1 MLDDHKHKH
10 AVHEFDGIVENRV
23 STPPVY
29 FNILFYGLIIWGIA
43 FCAYYLLSGWSSEAE
58 FQEKMAAHT
67 GTLEQIQAQA
77 QPLAQPQTQAG
88 ETAAAAARPSAQP
101 LDGEALYAAECS
113 ACHGQDATGGFGPDL
128 TAASYQH
135 GKSPAEIRES
145 ISAGRGANMPGYAG
159 QLSDAEIDS
168 LVEYLLQL

>member
-43 FCAYYLLSGWSSEAE
+43 FSAYYLLSGWSSEAE

-67 GTLEQIQAQA
+67 GTPEQGQTQAQA
-77 QPLAQPQTQAG
+77 QPQAQAESP
-88 ETAAAAARPSAQP
+88 AAAAAQPSAQP
-101 LDGEALYAAECS
+101 LDGKALFAAQCA

-128 TAASYQH
+128 TAVNYQF

-145 ISAGRGANMPGYAG
+145 ISAGRGANMPGFAG
-159 QLSDAEIDS
+159 QLTDAEIDS
-168 LVEYLLQL
+168 LVDFLLQL